1 MSQADQTQQ
10 DANTTSATSKETEQT
25 APVAF
30 AGQILPE
37 QLSIVK
43 EKGFVSVINNRPD
56 GEEPNQP
63 TSEQVEAAARAL
75 GLNYVYQPIVGGQ
88 MTEYDVESFARHY
101 QELQKPLLMF
111 CRSGNRSSNLYNAA
125 VQMGLI

>member
-1 MSQADQTQQ
+1 MTDENTTHDQT
-10 DANTTSATSKETEQT
+10 EQ
-25 APVAF
+25 PVAF

-37 QLSIVK
+37 QLAIVK

-63 TSEQVEAAARAL
+63 TSAEIESAAREL

-88 MTEYDVESFARHY
+88 MTEFDVESFARHY
-101 QELQKPLLMF
+101 QELHKPILMF
-111 CRSGNRSSNLYNAA
+111 CRSGNRSNVLYSAA
-125 VQMGLI
+125 VQMGLIK